1 MEDTHAFTHWGP
13 VASNPTWPFT
23 AAVDGNAHSLLFL
36 FSFLST
42 TTEEAVNKQMNET
55 GKNENKPKGKKDGY
69 RKEAAPVA
77 GAASAADDVEASV
90 AEDTGVGKFVCETGF
105 ARKERNKREGR
116 RCSPFFDSVLPCFVG
131 LFSLSVAEESHSR
144 TDPLQI
150 QRRKKN
156 KTRRKKWRRNIAK
169 EQEISNGTRQN
180 NSGIRR

>member
-1 MEDTHAFTHWGP
+1 M
-13 VASNPTWPFT
+13 
-23 AAVDGNAHSLLFL
+23 
-36 FSFLST
+36 
-42 TTEEAVNKQMNET
+42 
-55 GKNENKPKGKKDGY
+55 
-69 RKEAAPVA
+69 
-77 GAASAADDVEASV
+77 

-180 NSGIRR
+180 NSGIRRWLLQEVSESRLFHLYALFFFVFCVNERHVRCWMSFGEDVKGWRRSNNRS